1 MGGLSGKR
9 IALFAVILVVVALGA
24 IVWLSQVVTPRNLI
38 VLLQDPDGK
47 IGRVEVS
54 TEVGSQ
60 TLTKLREATGASS
73 AAEPPRAPFIMT
85 EEEVNAIFGDVIRER
100 PVLPASF
107 TLNFQPGAS
116 ILATSGV
123 QIDQIIAE
131 VRRRPISR
139 VAIYGYA
146 TSRGNTVINLGSS
159 LFRARAVSSALASR
173 GLDTSNFIIDAII
186 VPEAAGAAQGGA
198 PPDNRRVEVVVR

>member
-1 MGGLSGKR
+1 MIF
-9 IALFAVILVVVALGA
+9 IAVVLAA
-24 IVWLSQVVTPRNLI
+24 IIWLSQVVTPRNLI

-47 IGRVEVS
+47 IGKVEVS

-60 TLTKLREATGASS
+60 MLTRLREATGASS
-73 AAEPPRAPFIMT
+73 AVEPPRAPFIMT
-85 EEEVNAIFGDVIRER
+85 EEEVNAIFGDVIKER
-100 PVLPASF
+100 PLLPASF

-116 ILATSGV
+116 IFATSGA
-123 QIDQIIAE
+123 QIDQIVAE

-159 LFRARAVSSALASR
+159 LFRARAVGSALASR
-173 GLDTSNFIIDAII
+173 GLDARNFIIDAII
-186 VPEAAGAAQGGA
+186 TPEAADAAQGGT

>member
-1 MGGLSGKR
+1 MGRISGKR
-9 IALFAVILVVVALGA
+9 IVIFSVIFVVAALA
-24 IVWLSQVVTPRNLI
+24 AVVWLSSVATPRNLI

-47 IGRVEVS
+47 IGVVEVS
-54 TEVGSQ
+54 NDGGSQ

-73 AAEPPRAPFIMT
+73 AAEPPRAPFVMS
-85 EEEVNAIFGDVIRER
+85 EEDVNAIFGDVIKER
-100 PVLPASF
+100 PLLPASF

-116 ILATSGV
+116 IFASSGA
-123 QIDQIIAE
+123 QIDQIVAE
-131 VRRRPISR
+131 VRGRPISR

-173 GLDTSNFIIDAII
+173 GLDTRDFVIDAII
-186 VPEAAGAAQGGA
+186 IPEADGAVQGGA
-198 PPDNRRVEVVVR
+198 PPDNRRVDVVVR